1 MPPVPLLELPTSGV
15 HLWMA
20 AVDDPAI
27 DEARMAAYRAWL
39 SPGEAAQGSRY
50 VFEKDRRRHLVTRAL
65 VRSVLSRYS
74 RDRRPPQDWAF
85 EANEYGCPHVANP
98 LEGMSPVVFN
108 LSHTDTRVVMAV
120 RAGLAVGVDIEAW
133 DRRINLDI
141 ADHFFSRDEVTAL
154 RALPEAVQRERFM
167 ELWTFKE
174 SYIKA
179 RKMGLS
185 IPLDG
190 FGFEMAGTA
199 DVALVLAPVL
209 KEGDTPERWAFF
221 QLRPGPDHVVA
232 LCAER
237 GPGAAHPPSIEWYQW
252 VPGSPSLPVR
262 VECGV
267 SRMSM
272 PSLP

>member
-1 MPPVPLLELPTSGV
+1 MPAVPLIELPTSGI

-20 AVDDPAI
+20 AVDDRAI
-27 DEARMAAYRAWL
+27 DEARMAHYRTWL
-39 SPGEAAQGSRY
+39 SPAEAAQGGRY
-50 VFEKDRRRHLVTRAL
+50 VFEKDRQRHLVTRAL

-74 RDRRPPQDWAF
+74 GDRRPPQDWAF

-98 LEGMSPVVFN
+98 LDDMPPIVFN

-120 RAGLAVGVDIEAW
+120 RVSLAVGVDVEAW
-133 DRRINLDI
+133 DRRINLGI
-141 ADHFFSRDEVTAL
+141 ADHFFSRDEVAAL
-154 RALPEAVQRERFM
+154 RALPEAAQRERFM

-190 FGFEMAGTA
+190 FGFEMAGLS
-199 DVALVLAPVL
+199 DVVLVLAPAL
-209 KEGDTPERWAFF
+209 SEADAPERWAFF
-221 QLRPGPDHVVA
+221 QLRPDTDHVVA

-237 GPGAAHPPSIEWYQW
+237 APGAAHLPSIELYQV
-252 VPGSPSLPVR
+252 VPGALSSPVR
-262 VECGV
+262 VECPV
-267 SRMSM
+267 SRVSS
-272 PSLP
+272 PSSP